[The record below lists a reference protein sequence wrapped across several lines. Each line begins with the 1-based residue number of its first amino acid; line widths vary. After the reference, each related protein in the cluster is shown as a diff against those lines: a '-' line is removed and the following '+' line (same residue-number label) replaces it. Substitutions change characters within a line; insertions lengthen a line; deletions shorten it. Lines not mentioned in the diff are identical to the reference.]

1 MHQQY
6 QSSIEIPAAHLEA
19 LSKLIFDLEAAL
31 SPYVDTLTLS
41 PEEENTILKM
51 NDQSLAVVNKSL
63 GYSKTNPRFIPSYS
77 ALSVSDI
84 QVDINALKLLQPLLK
99 QMQMAADSLDDA
111 LMHCAAKY
119 NCVATT

>member
-1 MHQQY
+1 MYQQY

-41 PEEENTILKM
+41 PDEEETILKM
-51 NDQSLAVVNKSL
+51 SNQSLSAVNKSL
-63 GYSKTNPRFIPSYS
+63 GYSKANPKFIPSYS

-84 QVDINALKLLQPLLK
+84 KVDINALKLLQPLLK

-119 NCVATT
+119 NGIAST